1 MSSAGAKTP
10 LIASLRSVYFSK
22 KEKKLERGGI
32 NNLLFWAVTGRSAT
46 YATASLIFVEREIE
60 SEREREI
67 ESEREREEESG
78 LLRFPWGGG
87 FRRPSVSS
95 AGAERH
101 LLRRSGVY
109 IF

>member
-46 YATASLIFVEREIE
+46 YATASHIFVEREIE
-60 SEREREI
+60 SEREGEG
-67 ESEREREEESG
+67 ESG

-87 FRRPSVSS
+87 
-95 AGAERH
+95 G
-101 LLRRSGVY
+101 GV
-109 IF
+109 

>member
-46 YATASLIFVEREIE
+46 YATASHIFVEREIE
-60 SEREREI
+60 SEREREG
-67 ESEREREEESG
+67 ESG
-78 LLRFPWGGG
+78 LLRFPWGGGGGG